1 MGECYEYGRGVNKK
15 NIDEAKKYYKKAA
28 DSGNEDAKQAL
39 SRLN

>member
-1 MGECYEYGRGVNKK
+1 MGECYEYGRGVNK

-28 DSGNEDAKQAL
+28 DAGNENAKQAL